1 MPMIRGKPKMQK
13 HWTPADIDY
22 YHEQKKLKKR
32 TADIANDLGVT
43 EWALRHY
50 LRRTE
55 LGRETVKPQS
65 EDLFSPE
72 DCSLV
77 TGLKTERIKELI
89 KQKVIRGNGVVER
102 RDLANFLCRYPAS
115 CVRGDIIQII
125 YLLGGDKC
133 SPNLK

>member
-1 MPMIRGKPKMQK
+1 MTCGKTR

-50 LRRTE
+50 LRRIE

-77 TGLKTERIKELI
+77 TGIAAERIKALI

-102 RDLANFLCRYPAS
+102 KDLANFLCKFPAS
-115 CVRGDIIQII
+115 CVKGDIIQII
-125 YLLGGDKC
+125 YILGGDRC

>member
-1 MPMIRGKPKMQK
+1 MGQPMIKQPSRQ
-13 HWTPADIDY
+13 WTPADLDY
-22 YHEQKKLKKR
+22 YHAQRKLKR
-32 TADIANDLGVT
+32 RMIDIADDFGVT

-50 LRRTE
+50 LRRIE

-77 TGLKTERIKELI
+77 TGIAAERIKALI
-89 KQKVIRGNGVVER
+89 KQKIIRGNGVVER
-102 RDLANFLCRYPAS
+102 KDLANFLCRYPAS

-125 YLLGGDKC
+125 YILGGDKC

>member
-13 HWTPADIDY
+13 HWTPADIEY
-22 YHEQKKLKKR
+22 YYAQKKLKKR

-77 TGLKTERIKELI
+77 TGIAAERIKALI

-102 RDLANFLCRYPAS
+102 KDLANFMCKFPAS

>member
-115 CVRGDIIQII
+115 CVKGDIIQII
-125 YLLGGDKC
+125 YILGGDKC